1 MELLE
6 CGKIVSTHGVRGE
19 IKINPWCDGPDFL
32 CEFEELYL
40 KDGRVLELERARVHK
55 NCVIAKV
62 AGIDSIESA
71 MPYIN
76 AVVYLNKEDVE
87 LPDGTYFIVD
97 LIGLSVVDYDTGRI
111 YGKITDVMQTGAND
125 VYTVTSEE
133 GDTLIPAIS
142 DVVMETDL
150 EAGELRIRPLEGL
163 FSDEI

>member
-62 AGIDSIESA
+62 AEIDSIESA

-87 LPDGTYFIVD
+87 LPDGTYFIAD

>member
-76 AVVYLNKEDVE
+76 AAV
-87 LPDGTYFIVD
+87 
-97 LIGLSVVDYDTGRI
+97 S
-111 YGKITDVMQTGAND
+111 
-125 VYTVTSEE
+125 YTH
-133 GDTLIPAIS
+133 LQ
-142 DVVMETDL
+142 L
-150 EAGELRIRPLEGL
+150 ERDRL
-163 FSDEI
+163 

>member
-87 LPDGTYFIVD
+87 LPDGTYFIAD
-97 LIGLSVVDYDTGRI
+97 LIGLSVVNYDTGRI

>member
-40 KDGRVLELERARVHK
+40 KDGRALKLERARVHK

-62 AGIDSIESA
+62 EGIDSIESA

-76 AVVYLNKEDVE
+76 AVVYLDKEDVE
-87 LPDGTYFIVD
+87 LPDGTYFIAD
-97 LIGLSVVDYDTGRI
+97 LIGLSVVDYDTKQI
-111 YGKITDVMQTGAND
+111 YGEITDVIQTGAND
-125 VYTVTSEE
+125 VYTVTSERGE
-133 GDTLIPAIS
+133 TLIPAIP
-142 DVVMETDL
+142 DVVIETDL

>member
-1 MELLE
+1 
-6 CGKIVSTHGVRGE
+6 
-19 IKINPWCDGPDFL
+19 
-32 CEFEELYL
+32 
-40 KDGRVLELERARVHK
+40 
-55 NCVIAKV
+55 
-62 AGIDSIESA
+62 

-87 LPDGTYFIVD
+87 LPDGTYFIAD

-150 EAGELRIRPLEGL
+150 EAGEIRIRPLEGL

>member
-19 IKINPWCDGPDFL
+19 VKINPWCDGPDFL

-87 LPDGTYFIVD
+87 LPDGTYFIAD

>member
-87 LPDGTYFIVD
+87 LPDGTYFIAD

-150 EAGELRIRPLEGL
+150 EAGEIRIRPLEGL

>member
-1 MELLE
+1 M
-6 CGKIVSTHGVRGE
+6 
-19 IKINPWCDGPDFL
+19 
-32 CEFEELYL
+32 
-40 KDGRVLELERARVHK
+40 ELERARVHK

-87 LPDGTYFIVD
+87 LPDGTYFIAD

>member
-87 LPDGTYFIVD
+87 LPDGTYFIAD

-125 VYTVTSEE
+125 VYTVTAEE

-150 EAGELRIRPLEGL
+150 EAGEIRIRPLEGL

>member
-76 AVVYLNKEDVE
+76 TVVYLNKEDVE
-87 LPDGTYFIVD
+87 LPDGTYFIAD

>member
-87 LPDGTYFIVD
+87 LPDGTYFIAD